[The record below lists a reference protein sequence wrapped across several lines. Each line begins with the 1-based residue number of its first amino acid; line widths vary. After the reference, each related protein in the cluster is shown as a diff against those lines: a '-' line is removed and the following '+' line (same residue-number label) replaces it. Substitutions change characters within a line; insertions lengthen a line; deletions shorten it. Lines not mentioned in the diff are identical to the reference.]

1 MEEALTPAIHY
12 GDVIRRRLPL
22 GIVVAIVLLVA
33 TAALAFGLPAVYKSR
48 AVILIEQQDIPEDL
62 VRSLNTSFADQR
74 IQVIAQRVLTSAN
87 LKAIIEK
94 FDLYANER
102 ESDPLEV
109 VLEDMREDITVEPV
123 SADIVDQRSGKATKA
138 TIAVEL
144 AFENSDPLVAQRVAN
159 DIVSLF
165 LSENLKQRTEAA
177 EDTLEFLTAESER
190 LNGTVKELERA
201 LAEFKEAHVDALPE
215 LANLNL
221 QLLSRAEQDAVQV
234 ENQIR
239 SLEQQR
245 VYLESELSQQEP
257 SVGIVTSQSGQ
268 RLLGP
273 ADRLKALET
282 EFVTLTARYGAQHP
296 DVITMR
302 REIETLRAQTGKTA
316 PATELEARL
325 AGLEA
330 ELATSRERYGSEHPD
345 IRRIIREIEAV
356 ESELERAR
364 KLPDPIGSSLDSEIP
379 DNPVY
384 VQLKARLDATKSDIA
399 SLKAQEAALRAK
411 IADYEGRLTAAPQV
425 EREYSALVRDYEI
438 AVAEYREV
446 QAKRQQALLAQNL
459 EEGQKGERFTLIE
472 PPLVPEQP
480 ASPNRLAIALLGL
493 ALSAGGALGTGA
505 LAETLDG
512 RVYGR
517 SGITRLTGAPPLA
530 VIPSLQNAASKAVKM
545 RRRMMLIAVSLV
557 LMLALF
563 LAIHFLVRPLD
574 VLFFRAMRM
583 FG

>member
-1 MEEALTPAIHY
+1 MEEALNPAIHY
-12 GDVIRRRLPL
+12 GEVIRRRLPL
-22 GIVVAIVLLVA
+22 GLVVAIVLLVA
-33 TAALAFGLPAVYKSR
+33 TAVLAFGLPAVYKSR

-94 FDLYANER
+94 FGLYANER

-144 AFENSDPLVAQRVAN
+144 AFENPDPLVAQRVAN

-190 LNGTVKELERA
+190 LNGTVKDLERA

-215 LANLNL
+215 LSNLNL

-282 EFVTLTARYGAQHP
+282 EFVTLTARYGTQHP
-296 DVITMR
+296 DVVTMR
-302 REIETLRAQTGKTA
+302 REIETLRRQTGKTA
-316 PATELEARL
+316 PTTELQAQL
-325 AGLEA
+325 ADLEA

-345 IRRIIREIEAV
+345 IRRITREVEAV

-379 DNPVY
+379 DNPVF
-384 VQLKARLDATKSDIA
+384 VQLKARLDATRSDIA

-411 IADYEGRLTAAPQV
+411 IADYERRLTAAPQV

-480 ASPNRLAIALLGL
+480 ASPNRLAIALLGF
-493 ALSAGGALGTGA
+493 ALSVGGALGTGA

-517 SGITRLTGAPPLA
+517 SGITHLTGAPPLA
-530 VIPSLQNAASKAVKM
+530 VIPSLQNAASKSLRM
-545 RRRMMLIAVSLV
+545 RRWVVLIAVLLV
-557 LMLALF
+557 LMVALF
-563 LAIHFLVRPLD
+563 SAIHFLVRPLD